1 MRLTARTGAFIIH
14 RRRVQ
19 EKYTVRLLLPTHE
32 EHSIAVG
39 ADEFILTAAYREGVD
54 LPSMCLQGWCITCAG
69 RVQSPQQPNTGLAGD
84 PDDGEGAWDQSE
96 SLRFYE
102 EDFEAGFI
110 LLCTAKPRSDLAI
123 RTHQREAMRDHRLEC
138 GLPVPRG

>member
-1 MRLTARTGAFIIH
+1 M
-14 RRRVQ
+14 
-19 EKYTVRLLLPTHE
+19 PTHE

-54 LPSMCLQGWCITCAG
+54 LPSMCLQGWCITCAA
-69 RVQSPQQPNTGLAGD
+69 RI
-84 PDDGEGAWDQSE
+84 DGEGAWDQSE
-96 SLRFYE
+96 SLRYYE